1 MPNCLVLCGHPME
14 PSFSASLADRYADVL
29 LQAGIATRRVDLAR
43 MVVPTSIASRLPDDA
58 DMQGDVAR
66 LWQDMLWAD
75 HVVIVHPLWWGG
87 MPAKLKALFDVVLQ
101 SGKAY
106 RYEGR
111 NPLPLGLLKGR
122 SARLVVTSDTPGWF
136 MALAYGNAYFRAVK
150 NQILKFVGFSPVRL
164 THLSVM
170 RHSTAEQRDKMLE
183 RVAQAAAKDAKAL
196 ARLSPVETK
205 MAA

>member
-1 MPNCLVLCGHPME
+1 ME
-14 PSFSASLADRYADVL
+14 PSFSAALADRYAAVL
-29 LQAGIATRRVDLAR
+29 RRVGIATRRVDLAR
-43 MVVPTSIASRLPDDA
+43 MEVPACIASRQPDDG

-66 LWQDMLWAD
+66 FWQDLLWAD

-87 MPAKLKALFDVVLQ
+87 MPAKLKALFDAVLQ

-136 MALAYGNAYFRAVK
+136 MALAYGNAHFRAVK
-150 NQILKFVGFSPVRL
+150 NQILKFVGFGPVRV

-170 RHSTAEQRDKMLE
+170 RHSTAEQREKMLE
-183 RVAQAAAKDAKAL
+183 RVAQAATKDAAVL
-196 ARLSPVETK
+196 ARLSRAETK